1 MQYDFSKIESNYGI
15 KLDDTQRSVLFDLIS
30 FIEGKEHEICLT
42 ASAGTGKTMLLN
54 ILYDILN
61 NCGYDVCFVTP
72 TNKSKAVIVGNSS
85 KDALT
90 IHSLLNLR
98 PNIDIMDY
106 DATQL
111 QFDFGMLNRS
121 KIQVRDILLVDE
133 CSMINDDIYEV
144 LEKYFGR
151 SKIIYSGDPKQLAPV
166 NQQHMSKTFS
176 CRQLHLTKIYRQP
189 ESKIY
194 QVLEYLRK
202 KPIYKFKPVN
212 DDNGNIIIC
221 NNIINMIETYAPI
234 FKVAS
239 NFNETQLVKLVTYTN
254 NRIQALNDL
263 IRKKLYDDN
272 EEYHEREVLTTY
284 DRVVFS
290 PNHVLLENS
299 KDYMIRYVNSTTL
312 YLANIVFKGYELTL
326 TDGDFDYVV
335 KILSKDNKKEDFEK
349 LACELESRR
358 QRAVDKKQINL
369 WKNFFDLE
377 QGFLT
382 PIDLIYD
389 NRVIKRKSI
398 DYGYCISTHKAQS
411 SGYTT
416 VMIDMENI
424 WRCKN
429 PEELRQLQYVA
440 CSRTKKDLIIYQRD

>member
-1 MQYDFSKIESNYGI
+1 MQYDISKIESKYEI
-15 KLDDTQRSVLFDLIS
+15 KLDDTQRSVLYDLIS

-61 NCGYDVCFVTP
+61 NCGIDVCFVTP
-72 TNKSKAVIVGNSS
+72 TNKSKAVIVGNNS
-85 KDALT
+85 KDAFT

-111 QFDFGMLNRS
+111 QFDFGILNRS
-121 KIQVRDILLVDE
+121 NIQIRDVLLIDE

-144 LEKYFGR
+144 LEKYFGK

-166 NQQHMSKTFS
+166 NQQHMSKTFN

-194 QVLEYLRK
+194 EVLEYLRK
-202 KPIYKFKPVN
+202 RPIYKFKQVL
-212 DDNGNIIIC
+212 DENGNIIIC
-221 NNIINMIETYAPI
+221 NNIVKMIERFAPI
-234 FKVAS
+234 FKVAN
-239 NFNETQLVKLVTYTN
+239 NFNDTQLVKLVTYTN

-263 IRKKLYDDN
+263 IRKKLYNDDK
-272 EEYHEREVLTTY
+272 EYHEKEILTTY
-284 DRVVFS
+284 DRVVFK
-290 PNHVLLENS
+290 PNNVLLENS
-299 KDYMIRYVNSTTL
+299 KDYMIRYVSHTTL
-312 YLANIVFKGYELTL
+312 YLAGIVFKGYELTL
-326 TDGDFDYVV
+326 TDGEFDYVV
-335 KILSKDNKKEDFEK
+335 KIISKNNSKEDFETLTK
-349 LACELESRR
+349 TLEKNRQLAVE
-358 QRAVDKKQINL
+358 KKNVAT
-369 WKNFFDLE
+369 WRYYFDLD
-377 QGFLT
+377 QSFLT

-389 NRVIKRKSI
+389 GRVIKRKSI
-398 DYGYCISTHKAQS
+398 DYGYCISTHKSQS

-424 WRCKN
+424 LRCKN